1 MNNGKRQN
9 SILSMLALIVI
20 ALGVFAYWQQDL
32 PGTTE
37 KLDYSKLV
45 KNINEDKIRE
55 ISLQRK
61 DENYNVKGVLTD
73 GDKNFESLVQ
83 HLMNKSKNKLMKKQK
98 MENLM

>member
-45 KNINEDKIRE
+45 KNINEDKIKE

-61 DENYNVKGVLTD
+61 DENYNVKGVLSDAGTND
-73 GDKNFESLVQ
+73 SKFFSPSVKTSSL
-83 HLMNKSKNKLMKKQK
+83 LPNNSFSLF
-98 MENLM
+98 

>member
-45 KNINEDKIRE
+45 KNINEDKI
-55 ISLQRK
+55 
-61 DENYNVKGVLTD
+61 
-73 GDKNFESLVQ
+73 
-83 HLMNKSKNKLMKKQK
+83 
-98 MENLM
+98 

>member
-45 KNINEDKIRE
+45 KNINEDKIKE
-55 ISLQRK
+55 IS
-61 DENYNVKGVLTD
+61 NN
-73 GDKNFESLVQ
+73 
-83 HLMNKSKNKLMKKQK
+83 MNINMFHKFCHKR
-98 MENLM
+98 